1 MMKLM
6 KICAFVITVFGT
18 LPVLLAAVTVF
29 VTSPVAA
36 QGLANNG
43 APVVC
48 DERNTIVSSL
58 SDDYKES
65 RNSIGLANSGS
76 VVEVFLSADGSWSMI
91 VTRPDGI
98 SFLVAAGRNWESV
111 TQKISQRI

>member
-1 MMKLM
+1 M

-48 DERNTIVSSL
+48 DERNTTVFLL
-58 SDDYKES
+58 SDVYKES
-65 RNSIGLANSGS
+65 RNSIGSPIAEGS
-76 VVEVFLSADGSWSMI
+76 LKYFHRLTALG
-91 VTRPDGI
+91 P
-98 SFLVAAGRNWESV
+98 
-111 TQKISQRI
+111 

>member
-6 KICAFVITVFGT
+6 KICAFVITVFDT
-18 LPVLLAAVTVF
+18 LLVLLAAVTVF

-36 QGLANNG
+36 QGLANSG

-48 DERNTIVSSL
+48 DERNTIVFSL

-65 RNSIGLANSGS
+65 RNSIGSPIAEGS
-76 VVEVFLSADGSWSMI
+76 LKYFHRLTALG
-91 VTRPDGI
+91 P
-98 SFLVAAGRNWESV
+98 
-111 TQKISQRI
+111 

>member
-58 SDDYKES
+58 SNDYKES
-65 RNSIGLANSGS
+65 WNSIGSPIAEGS
-76 VVEVFLSADGSWSMI
+76 LKYFHRLTALG
-91 VTRPDGI
+91 P
-98 SFLVAAGRNWESV
+98 
-111 TQKISQRI
+111 

>member
-1 MMKLM
+1 MIKLM
-6 KICAFVITVFGT
+6 KISAFVIAVVGVFS
-18 LPVLLAAVTVF
+18 VLLAAVTVF

-36 QGLANNG
+36 QGITNND

-48 DERNTIVSSL
+48 DDRNTIVSSL

-76 VVEVFLSADGSWSMI
+76 VVEVFSSSDGSWSMI

-98 SFLVAAGRNWESV
+98 SCLVAAGRNWESV
-111 TQKISQRI
+111 TQKIGQRI

>member
-48 DERNTIVSSL
+48 DERNTTVSSL

-65 RNSIGLANSGS
+65 RNSIGSPIAEGS
-76 VVEVFLSADGSWSMI
+76 LKYFHRLTALG
-91 VTRPDGI
+91 P
-98 SFLVAAGRNWESV
+98 
-111 TQKISQRI
+111 

>member
-6 KICAFVITVFGT
+6 KICTFVITVFDT
-18 LPVLLAAVTVF
+18 LLVLLAAVTVF

-36 QGLANNG
+36 QGLANSG

-58 SDDYKES
+58 SNDYKES
-65 RNSIGLANSGS
+65 RNSIGSPIAEGS
-76 VVEVFLSADGSWSMI
+76 LKYFHRLTALG
-91 VTRPDGI
+91 P
-98 SFLVAAGRNWESV
+98 
-111 TQKISQRI
+111 